1 MSKQL
6 LIARVKI
13 ITMIDGERVEI
24 PAGDPLPE
32 NLNEHDIRELKK
44 LRAIE
49 DVAESANAEKD
60 SAKAAAVAGKAFT
73 AARQAVQA
81 AAESIKV
88 SDAETPPGGES
99 DKTDTTGSAGAAGG
113 VGGADLKGAAAPKR
127 QAAATKK
134 KEG

>member
-1 MSKQL
+1 MSNKT

-32 NLNEHDIRELKK
+32 SLNEHDIRELKK

-49 DVAESANAEKD
+49 DIAESAKAEKD
-60 SAKAAAVAGKAFT
+60 SAKAKVAAGEAFK

-88 SDAETPPGGES
+88 ADAETPPGGEA
-99 DKTDTTGSAGAAGG
+99 DQTDTTGNAGAAGG
-113 VGGADLKGAAAPKR
+113 VGDADLKVPAAPKR
-127 QAAATKK
+127 QAATKK
-134 KEG
+134 TS